1 MKNFFCASALLLT
14 AAAQAQS
21 ERPDLAAPVADA
33 RPAAASAASTVP
45 AATTTTAAAAQT
57 HPPVA
62 HCPAP
67 LLSVMVTDDP
77 YNTSVEAAEQ
87 WRGLKLPAW
96 HTTAHALARH
106 SGCFTLTDPDPL
118 LLALPGAPLP
128 DAILRVRPVKLALY
142 EKTLSDKINEGIT
155 SYIESYTAW
164 LGAKVTE
171 GPPLLSEIGI
181 VISVLC
187 PRERRVERELTATDN
202 TPPDALIGP
211 NREHT
216 GARQNTQ
223 RAERAIGQALD
234 EAARRVAR
242 GEGLC
247 AAVAR
252 AAPAPAT
259 AAGLNLSPLLAA
271 PPLPAV
277 PLVPA
282 PAAVTGGAA
291 VSR

>member
-1 MKNFFCASALLLT
+1 MKTFMGGSTLCAPALVLA
-14 AAAQAQS
+14 AAAQAPAQTQAQTQAPAQQQS
-21 ERPDLAAPVADA
+21 ERPHAAAIAAP
-33 RPAAASAASTVP
+33 S
-45 AATTTTAAAAQT
+45 
-57 HPPVA
+57 HPLVA

-77 YNTSVEAAEQ
+77 YNTPVEAAEQ

-128 DAILRVRPVKLALY
+128 DAILRVRPVKLSLY
-142 EKTLSDKINEGIT
+142 QKTLGDRINEGIT

-164 LGAKVTE
+164 LGAQVTE

-187 PRERRVERELTATDN
+187 PRERRVERELAATDN
-202 TPPDALIGP
+202 TPPDTLIGP

-247 AAVAR
+247 AAPAAAAPAAAAPAATGLR
-252 AAPAPAT
+252 AAP
-259 AAGLNLSPLLAA
+259 SLAA
-271 PPLPAV
+271 PASASFIPATV
-277 PLVPA
+277 
-282 PAAVTGGAA
+282 GAA